1 MLVTKILFVIL
12 QHDGRGFRFVPTPD
26 TSSFIVTM
34 KINLTSFLSA
44 ILAVSII
51 LTSCSKHEIANP
63 IDAVGAGAD
72 AVVVA
77 NPKEFY
83 DVLLKLSDNNLSDDI
98 QKVKGLCLDRM
109 AAAYYKQFGKNAILF
124 MAVEDRGEL
133 EKSLSSL
140 GFKKQDADAYTI
152 FLDEQRA
159 IGFAVDED
167 YLRAVPASSF
177 DEVAAMADSVIKLAS
192 VPLPQWKRDIL
203 ENVKSLAAVSN
214 IGDTDASLN
223 VELSGSKAFIKLCNH
238 DSKVGQAVNWLP
250 AASYEHIGSW
260 ASGVNKN
267 ALFAFAVAKCDFSPI
282 IMPIGR
288 FFGHG
293 LSRTEASM
301 ASAMLS
307 GPLYGDISV
316 DGDAITDFDK
326 ISANITLTSSSPVIA
341 STMVKGI
348 GRELKDN
355 MIPCQVSGSSFS
367 AEFDGAEFYGTA
379 EGDKVAIHTRY
390 QSKSSAVNPTELADC
405 IAWISFDIPKKIIA
419 NLTAHDD
426 FGLKGN
432 VHVKDSV
439 IEAEIEFTGTDD
451 SFMSNISKILNR

>member
-1 MLVTKILFVIL
+1 MVGTRLV
-12 QHDGRGFRFVPTPD
+12 RPPD
-26 TSSFIVTM
+26 APSFIVTM
-34 KINLTSFLSA
+34 KINLTLLSA
-44 ILAVSII
+44 IFAVS
-51 LTSCSKHEIANP
+51 LVFTSCSKHEIADP
-63 IDAVGAGAD
+63 LDAVGAGAE

-77 NPKEFY
+77 DPKEFY
-83 DVLLKLSDNNLSDDI
+83 DVLLKLPANNLSDDI
-98 QKVKGLCLDRM
+98 QKVKGLSLDRM
-109 AAAYYKQFGKNAILF
+109 AAAYYKQFGRNALLF

-133 EKSLSSL
+133 EKSLTSL
-140 GFKKQDADAYTI
+140 GFEKQNADAYTL
-152 FLDEQRA
+152 FLDAQRA
-159 IGFAVDED
+159 VGIAVDED
-167 YLRAVPASSF
+167 FLRAVPAASF
-177 DEVAAMADSVIKLAS
+177 DEASEMIDSIVSLAS

-267 ALFAFAVAKCDFSPI
+267 ALLAFAVAKCDFSPI
-282 IMPIGR
+282 IIPVGR
-288 FFGHG
+288 FFDHG
-293 LSRTEASM
+293 LSRTEVSM
-301 ASAMLS
+301 ASAMIS
-307 GPLYGDISV
+307 GPIYGDISV
-316 DGDAITDFDK
+316 DGDAVTDFDK

-341 STMVKGI
+341 STMIKGI
-348 GRELKDN
+348 GRELKDY

-405 IAWISFDIPKKIIA
+405 IAWISFDIPKKMIA
-419 NLTAHDD
+419 NLSALDD

-432 VHVKDSV
+432 IHVKDSA